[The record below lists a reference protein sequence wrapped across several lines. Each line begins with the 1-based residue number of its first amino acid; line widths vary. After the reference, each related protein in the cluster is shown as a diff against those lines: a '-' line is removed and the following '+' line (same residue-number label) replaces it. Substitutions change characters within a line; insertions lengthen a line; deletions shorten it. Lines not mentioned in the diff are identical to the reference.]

1 MAAKRI
7 ILEMGSGNDL
17 HGGDYTKAAI
27 RAVQDALHHSSL
39 TFLRSLGL
47 DSKQMQVEVTIGA
60 QHPERV
66 DVTIGVPKPD
76 KVDKA
81 QVLAVLPHGTG
92 TVTVVEGGLE
102 IANAAGTDVTVMAN
116 AAAVVRLD
124 LP

>member
-47 DSKQMQVEVTIGA
+47 DSRQMQVEVTIGA
-60 QHPERV
+60 QQ
-66 DVTIGVPKPD
+66 PD
-76 KVDKA
+76 KVDAEAVKA
-81 QVLAVLPHGTG
+81 TLPHGQV
-92 TVTVVEGGLE
+92 TVTIVKGGLD
-102 IANAAGTDVTVMAN
+102 IPSDDGRDTAIVAS
-116 AAAVVRLD
+116 AAVAVRME
-124 LP
+124 LPQVR